1 VHGRWRGEKKK
12 KTPPSLSCSL
22 SHEKGHMLKQSQ
34 SKTTSKKAE
43 ERVFQRKKNI

>member
-1 VHGRWRGEKKK
+1 MADGVEKKK
-12 KTPPSLSCSL
+12 ENPTLSLSCSL